1 MIRNQSESVSRSLDG
16 EERRLMDQH
25 MLTLTTRV
33 NRLFSYLMLAQAA
46 IAILLA
52 FTLTPRA
59 WEGWT
64 DSVHVHIWASVFLG
78 IAMGGVPFVLAR
90 FYPQESMTR
99 FVIAISQLGFS
110 ALLIHI
116 SGGRSEMHFHVF
128 ASLAFLS
135 LYRDPKVLIVAT
147 LFVAV
152 EHLARAV
159 MFPRSVFGVADPA
172 ILLAL
177 EHAVWVLIEVSVLMV
192 GIAHARRDAEMVT
205 KQQIAVDRSH
215 RELSRSIDGLRPV
228 LDRAAHG
235 DLTVRVPEVSDPM
248 VGQLSGDLGRTFEAW
263 TRVIDTVLTSV
274 ADVSESS
281 SNLNESVGGLSSGI
295 NHQTQALAAIQDN
308 LASLRSSIEE
318 IQSHTNNVSR
328 ASQTAG
334 GIAESGR
341 QAISESDAAMHE
353 IETSSERISDAISVI
368 QALADQTNLLALNAT
383 IEAAR
388 AGEAGRGFSIV
399 ANEVK
404 DLAKKSNESAE
415 EISRLI
421 EDSKSTIVRGVE
433 ACHRTGEQFKLICD
447 AVQSVQ
453 DQMQQILSTTDSQSD
468 YANRLTE
475 ALEKLRE
482 INAVNHSSG
491 EQLAQEQGRLGQL
504 AGQLSDCVAQF
515 KLDKPAR
522 HAERGMAS
530 CHPGA
535 PVRELS
541 ASAFGFQHA

>member
-1 MIRNQSESVSRSLDG
+1 MIRNQIDSASRFLDP
-16 EERRLMDQH
+16 EELRLMDQH
-25 MLTLTTRV
+25 KLALTTRV

-52 FTLTPRA
+52 ITLTPRA

-64 DSVHVHIWASVFLG
+64 DSVHIHVWTSVFLG
-78 IAMGGVPFVLAR
+78 IALGGVPFLLGR
-90 FYPQESMTR
+90 FYPQEPATR
-99 FVIAISQLGFS
+99 FVIAIAQLGFS

-147 LFVAV
+147 SFVAV
-152 EHLARAV
+152 EHLTRAV

-192 GIAHARRDAEMVT
+192 GINHARRDAELVT
-205 KQQIAVDRSH
+205 KQQISVDRSH

-235 DLTVRVPEVSDPM
+235 DFTVRVPEVTDPL
-248 VGQLSGDLGRTFEAW
+248 VAKLSGDLGRTFEAW

-274 ADVSESS
+274 ADVSDSS
-281 SNLNESVGGLSSGI
+281 ANLNQSVGGLSSGI
-295 NHQTQALAAIQDN
+295 NNQTLALTAIQNN

-318 IQSHTNNVSR
+318 IQTHTNSVSR

-341 QAISESDAAMHE
+341 QAISESDSAMHE

-421 EDSKSTIVRGVE
+421 DDSKSTILRGVE

-468 YANRLTE
+468 YANRLTD
-475 ALEKLRE
+475 ALEKLRH
-482 INAVNHSSG
+482 INSVNHSSG

-522 HAERGMAS
+522 HAQRPKAS
-530 CHPGA
+530 GYTGA
-535 PVRELS
+535 PVAPMS
-541 ASAFGFQHA
+541 ASSSGFQNV